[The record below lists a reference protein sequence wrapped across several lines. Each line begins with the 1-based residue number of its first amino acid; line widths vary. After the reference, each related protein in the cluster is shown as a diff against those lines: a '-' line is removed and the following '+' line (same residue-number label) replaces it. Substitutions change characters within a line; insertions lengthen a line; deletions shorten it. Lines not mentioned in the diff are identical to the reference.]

1 MRVLIID
8 DHPLIVEAIGIAIDS
23 LRPDVQVESLPSVES
38 LDREQPERPDLVLL
52 DMSLPGVSG
61 LDALGSVIA
70 RWPETIVVIFSA
82 KRFHSVS

>member
-23 LRPDVQVESLPSVES
+23 LRPDVQVESLPSVEA
-38 LDREQPERPDLVLL
+38 LEREQPERPDLVLL

-70 RWPETIVVIFSA
+70 R
-82 KRFHSVS
+82 